1 MLRGIPAILM
11 YRMGNITFVPDEM
24 VNGSNSIDIDA
35 LFMKRESKRERER
48 VRERE
53 TGGQRKRLTERV

>member
-35 LFMKRESKRERER
+35 LFMKRESKREREYGR
-48 VRERE
+48 ESVRERE
-53 TGGQRKRLTERV
+53 RQGDRERD